1 LRLPDDAEVSN
12 EIWDEVI
19 EWMKVRVRDKIPV
32 VRTFAVRALSRFVN
46 DSVNS
51 DILDLFLEVLPLEQN
66 AVSVPIGSCEFLF
79 LFPPLMPLCAV
90 LCSGFLIN
98 RLLLDYILLA
108 INFSY

>member
-66 AVSVPIGSCEFLF
+66 AVSVPIGSCEFVSIVLF
-79 LFPPLMPLCAV
+79 CL
-90 LCSGFLIN
+90 
-98 RLLLDYILLA
+98 
-108 INFSY
+108 